1 MAVGACLLPA
11 FVTSGMTPLLVTEST
26 VGGAVELRHV
36 GGVGVVVVLAVAAWL
51 ARVSSRRIR
60 KDAASSAASPQAIAP
75 PPPSPVAPA
84 PSPVAAPPSAAVAA
98 NLLSRALS
106 VRLPP
111 EPQCGCIE
119 YKRKFA
125 CAKADARFGE
135 LIAQMVWRINE
146 GDGICM

>member
-1 MAVGACLLPA
+1 M
-11 FVTSGMTPLLVTEST
+11 SPLLVAEST
-26 VGGAVELRHV
+26 VGGAVVSARV